1 MGDPV
6 NKRFSTPGV
15 GVLGVVQNAVD
26 NETAL
31 AFFST
36 KPNAIIDFVNDPD
49 PVAGDFYLIA
59 LWHGSTDTGKRWFSN
74 SISPLSAGRIR
85 PSPVKLSGGQY
96 QIRITQ
102 TAGVAAIHN
111 VLVQLA
117 NET

>member
-1 MGDPV
+1 MSAV
-6 NKRFSTPGV
+6 TKRFSTPGV

-36 KPNAIIDFVNDPD
+36 KPNSIIDFVNDPD
-49 PVAGDFYLIA
+49 AAAGDFYLIA
-59 LWHGSTDTGKRWFSN
+59 LWHGSVDTGKRWFSN

-85 PSPVKLSGGQY
+85 PSPVALSGGQY

-102 TAGVAAIHN
+102 TLGVAAIHN
-111 VLVQLA
+111 VLIQFA
-117 NET
+117 NDT